1 MVQSDEE
8 RKIARKKA
16 QKKYSLSV
24 KAKART
30 AKYNATPKS
39 KIRTKKFQLS
49 EKGKALQKRYN
60 LSEKGRSRQ
69 KKYAPTDKSKAR
81 SKKYEST
88 EKGKTK
94 RKKREQSPKYKSTK
108 KETRNDKRLDI
119 LLFYSKR
126 LSDSNIP
133 CCNCCGENSHT
144 DFLAVDHIAGKKQMD
159 SESELVKLGYSSS
172 KRGSTLHKWIK
183 DNNFPYGFQILCHN
197 CNQAKGYYGI
207 CPHEKAR
214 KEEIFAMMEEQS
226 RFETGFQKRNRRVK

>member
-1 MVQSDEE
+1 MNLLTDLGSKLSADEE

-24 KAKART
+24 KAKVRT
-30 AKYNATPKS
+30 AKYNATEKA
-39 KIRTKKFQLS
+39 KIRTKKFRLS

-69 KKYAPTDKSKAR
+69 KKYALTDKSKAR

-88 EKGKTK
+88 EKGKIK

-108 KETRNDKRLDI
+108 KETRDRKRLDI

-159 SESELVKLGYSSS
+159 SESELVQLGYSSS

-183 DNNFPYGFQILCHN
+183 DNNFPDGFQILCHN

-207 CPHEKAR
+207 CPH
-214 KEEIFAMMEEQS
+214 
-226 RFETGFQKRNRRVK
+226 QK